1 MSSIPENIL
10 RQYQDLVEELNNH
23 NHSYYVLDD
32 PTVPDIEY
40 DRQLRELQSIEGL
53 YPDIITLDSPSQR
66 VGGAA
71 LSSFS
76 QIKHA
81 LPMLSL
87 DNAFN
92 NTCLLY
98 TSDAAD
104 E

>member
-1 MSSIPENIL
+1 MSSIPESIL

-87 DNAFN
+87 D
-92 NTCLLY
+92 LSLIHI
-98 TSDAAD
+98 
-104 E
+104 